1 MIFYSLLT
9 QLWIYS
15 HCISLSGDIELNAG
29 SKRDIYQCSSVCHWY
44 LNSVASHNFS
54 EIKPLITY
62 NYIHNFNIICFSGSY
77 LNVEILSNDSNLQIP
92 GYNVASMDHPS
103 NTKLKGVCLC
113 YKCLLSLKVMGVS
126 YLQECINFEVKIGD
140 KTCNFV
146 SLFRSPSQTKDG
158 FENFIKNAEL
168 NLEQIA
174 NKNPFLI
181 VVLGDFNAR
190 IQGWYQ
196 NDITT
201 FDRGKIDMTF
211 SQFSLSQIIKEPTHI
226 LRKSA
231 SCIDI
236 IFTSKPNLVMHSGIH
251 PSPHLN
257 CHNLN
262 CLH

>member
-15 HCISLSGDIELNAG
+15 HRISLSGDIELNPG

-62 NYIHNFNIICFSGSY
+62 NYIHNFNITCLSGSY
-77 LNVEILSNDSNLQIP
+77 INVEILSNDSNLQIP
-92 GYNVASMDHPS
+92 GYNVARMDHPS
-103 NTKLKGVCLC
+103 NTKLRGVCLY

-126 YLQECINFEVKIGD
+126 YLQE
-140 KTCNFV
+140 CNFV

-158 FENFIKNAEL
+158 FENFVKNAEL

-174 NKNPFLI
+174 NKSPFLI
-181 VVLGDFNAR
+181 VVLSDFNAR

-226 LRKSA
+226 LSKSA

-251 PSPHLN
+251 PSLHPN